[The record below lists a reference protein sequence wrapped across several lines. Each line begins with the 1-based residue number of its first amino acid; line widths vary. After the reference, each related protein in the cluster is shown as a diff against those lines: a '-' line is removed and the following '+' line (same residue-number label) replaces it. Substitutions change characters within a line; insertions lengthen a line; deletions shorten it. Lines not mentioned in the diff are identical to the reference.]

1 MISLQE
7 ECDRIE
13 QAIEDDDVTTIQ
25 QLLADNVDVI
35 NADIVRWSG
44 VSDVIYNVCHM
55 MMDTVDDIIIGASQP
70 NITVVYMS
78 VHLFVGL

>member
-35 NADIVRWSG
+35 NADIVSWSE

-78 VHLFVGL
+78 IHLFVGL